1 MVGQAVTIVATPT
14 GPISPAR
21 TPRWDAGGE
30 RGRQK
35 KRGKGI
41 CGELGGGGVLGTTG
55 SEADNST
62 LEMSRLRRLVL
73 DIESS
78 GGLQAACWTSEWVR
92 VGIQVAHPQTRGGGI
107 RTAVA
112 RGDA

>member
-1 MVGQAVTIVATPT
+1 MTNHVTLPITSRRADGAGKCAERGAEERPAAGQMVGQAATIVATPT

-35 KRGKGI
+35 KGI
-41 CGELGGGGVLGTTG
+41 WGELGGEGVLGTTG

-62 LEMSRLRRLVL
+62 LEMSRLGRLL
-73 DIESS
+73 DDSF
-78 GGLQAACWTSEWVR
+78 
-92 VGIQVAHPQTRGGGI
+92 
-107 RTAVA
+107 
-112 RGDA
+112 